1 MPPPRTSE
9 RVRVEAVPRR
19 WLRRSVVSPR
29 WTTERAVSRG
39 ADLRSRVVEP
49 TRVPSK
55 DKIGIVASS
64 ERMRALV
71 EVVVMRATWGGGL
84 WVVLQRRLAGWW
96 WEEERKIEEEKN
108 EMEED
113 GVGVADIFFFSSEGL
128 RVFVWECACVL
139 SATSFW
145 LAYPLLQFR

>member
-1 MPPPRTSE
+1 M
-9 RVRVEAVPRR
+9 
-19 WLRRSVVSPR
+19 SPR

-39 ADLRSRVVEP
+39 ADLRLRVVEP
-49 TRVPSK
+49 TWVPSK

-71 EVVVMRATWGGGL
+71 EVVLVRANWGGRL
-84 WVVLQRRLAGWW
+84 WVVLQRRLAEWW
-96 WEEERKIEEEKN
+96 WWREEERKIEEEKN

-113 GVGVADIFFFSSEGL
+113 GVVVADIFPFFGAV
-128 RVFVWECACVL
+128 RGWMGRGGCVFLCASV
-139 SATSFW
+139 FW